1 MIFTLRRRLLVLL
14 AAATVWLA
22 SASPAL
28 ADIPSGPSPG
38 TGLAVVA
45 VIGLV
50 GLVVLVGVG
59 VLVVKLIAR
68 ARRPAASVDAPAE
81 PPKDAPA
88 A

>member
-50 GLVVLVGVG
+50 VLVGVG